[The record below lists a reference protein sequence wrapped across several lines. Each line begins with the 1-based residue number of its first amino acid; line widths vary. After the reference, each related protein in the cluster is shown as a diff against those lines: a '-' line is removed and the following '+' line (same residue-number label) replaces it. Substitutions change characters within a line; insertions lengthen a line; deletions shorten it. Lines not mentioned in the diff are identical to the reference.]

1 MTDNARL
8 ENVPPSYELVRIS
21 NHALKRNDRSKF
33 LEKLKQTIPT
43 KWGKSCGNDG
53 SKHTT
58 LFLRL
63 FQNLRYLSPFCVI
76 ILMEYFALY
85 MLNKCY
91 WILINYFFN
100 QSLALQF
107 PCITKTFRRQV
118 CFSITLHLVSVRK

>member
-8 ENVPPSYELVRIS
+8 ENVPPSFVLVRIS
-21 NHALKRNDRSKF
+21 NHALKRNDKSKF
-33 LEKLKQTIPT
+33 LEKIEANYSNNVRQIM
-43 KWGKSCGNDG
+43 WYDG
-53 SKHTT
+53 SKHAT

-63 FQNLRYLSPFCVI
+63 FQNLRYFSAFCVI
-76 ILMEYFALY
+76 ILKEYFALY

-100 QSLALQF
+100 QGLALQF